1 MYKAHL
7 HMLGKHKKALSNLN
21 NFYILGRKNEI
32 LTQAYFVLPY
42 LSELEVEVPTIMIF
56 IFRFLS
62 YVSSAFK
69 GCLRHKQLHFVL
81 TS

>member
-32 LTQAYFVLPY
+32 LTQAFCIAI
-42 LSELEVEVPTIMIF
+42 S
-56 IFRFLS
+56 
-62 YVSSAFK
+62 
-69 GCLRHKQLHFVL
+69 
-81 TS
+81 